1 MDKLLMIPGPTNVH
15 QRALEAM
22 YRPLTDHRGP
32 EFESLYAELL
42 ENLKYF
48 FQTKKWDVIPFT
60 ASGTGAVEC
69 IISNIV
75 APGDKVLV
83 PLYGNFT
90 NRVKEIVEVYG
101 GEAITLKV
109 PEREAVTAEQIEEAL
124 KREMVKMVFLVFN
137 ETSTG
142 VKVVDLKEIAKV
154 THEHGALIAVDAVSG
169 LGGDDLPVEEWDID
183 LCASAS
189 QKCLAAPPGVSMV
202 SVSDRAWEVINSM
215 KARSHYFDLKLY
227 KRFFV
232 ERRQTPFTPAVSI
245 FYAVNEALKVLK
257 EEGLENRIRRHK
269 VCAEAFYAAMEA
281 LGLKCYAKPRFR
293 SNTVIAV
300 EVPSSLREGDI
311 RRVMRERYGIYIAG
325 GMADLRG
332 KIIRIGSMGIVNRQI
347 VLRTVSSL
355 ECTLKELGWNFKIG
369 SGVEAALSVFSRYS
383 DIIVKRRL
391 QDPLSRASWLCDRHP
406 PR

>member
-1 MDKLLMIPGPTNVH
+1 MIPGPTNAH

-32 EFESLYAELL
+32 DFESLYAELL

-60 ASGTGAVEC
+60 ASGTGALEC
-69 IISNIV
+69 IVSNTV
-75 APGDKVLV
+75 APGDRVLV

-90 NRVKEIVEVYG
+90 NRIKEMVEVYG
-101 GEAITLKV
+101 GEVVTIKV
-109 PEREAVTAEQIEEAL
+109 PEREAVTVEQIEGAL
-124 KREMVKMVFLVFN
+124 KRDRVKVVFLVFN

-142 VKVVDLKEIAKV
+142 VRVVDLREIAKIA
-154 THEHGALIAVDAVSG
+154 HEHGALIAVDAVSG

-189 QKCLAAPPGVSMV
+189 QKCLAAPPGMSMV

-215 KARSHYFDLKLY
+215 RARSHYFDLKLY

-232 ERRQTPFTPAVSI
+232 ERRQTPFTPAIPI
-245 FYAVNEALKVLK
+245 FYAVNEALKALK
-257 EEGLENRIRRHK
+257 EEGLENRIKRHK
-269 VCAEAFYAAMEA
+269 ICAEALYAAMEA

-293 SNTVIAV
+293 SNTTIAV
-300 EVPSSLREGDI
+300 EVPSGLKEEDI
-311 RRVMRERYGIYIAG
+311 RRLMREKYGVYIAG

-332 KIIRIGSMGIVNRQI
+332 KIIRIGNMGIVNRHI
-347 VLRTVSSL
+347 ILRTINSL
-355 ECTLKELGWNFKIG
+355 ECALKELGWSLEIG
-369 SGVEAALSVFSRYS
+369 SGVEAALDVFSKHS
-383 DIIVKRRL
+383 GV
-391 QDPLSRASWLCDRHP
+391 
-406 PR
+406 

>member
-1 MDKLLMIPGPTNVH
+1 MYKLLMIPGPTNVH

-48 FQTKKWDVIPFT
+48 FQTKEWDVIPFT
-60 ASGTGAVEC
+60 ASGTGALEC
-69 IISNIV
+69 IVSNTV

-90 NRVKEIVEVYG
+90 NRIKEMVEVYG
-101 GEAITLKV
+101 GEAVTIKV
-109 PEREAVTAEQIEEAL
+109 PEREAVTAEQVEGAL
-124 KREMVKMVFLVFN
+124 KRDKVKVAFLVFN

-142 VKVVDLKEIAKV
+142 VRVVDLKEIAKIA
-154 THEHGALIAVDAVSG
+154 HEHGALIAVDAVSG

-189 QKCLAAPPGVSMV
+189 QKCLAAPPGMSMV

-215 KARSHYFDLKLY
+215 RARSHYFDLKLY

-232 ERRQTPFTPAVSI
+232 ERRQTPFTPAIPI
-245 FYAVNEALKVLK
+245 FYAVNEALKALK

-269 VCAEAFYAAMEA
+269 ICAEALYAAMEA
-281 LGLKCYAKPRFR
+281 LGLKCYAEPKFR
-293 SNTVIAV
+293 SNTTIAV
-300 EVPSSLREGDI
+300 EVPSGLKEEDI
-311 RRVMRERYGIYIAG
+311 RGLMREKYGVYIAG
-325 GMADLRG
+325 GVADLRG
-332 KIIRIGSMGIVNRQI
+332 KIIRIGNMGIVNRHI
-347 VLRTVSSL
+347 VLRTINSL
-355 ECTLKELGWNFKIG
+355 ECALKELGWGFEIG
-369 SGVEAALSVFSRYS
+369 SGVEAALEVFS
-383 DIIVKRRL
+383 KR
-391 QDPLSRASWLCDRHP
+391 SGV
-406 PR
+406 

>member
-1 MDKLLMIPGPTNVH
+1 MTVDKLLMIPGPTNVH

-60 ASGTGAVEC
+60 ASGTGALEC
-69 IISNIV
+69 IVSNTI
-75 APGDKVLV
+75 APSDKVLV

-90 NRVKEIVEVYG
+90 NRIKEIVEVYG
-101 GEAITLKV
+101 GEAITFKV
-109 PEREAVTAEQIEEAL
+109 PEREAVTAEQVESAL
-124 KREMVKMVFLVFN
+124 RREKVKMVFLVFN

-154 THEHGALIAVDAVSG
+154 AHEHGALIAVDAVSG
-169 LGGDDLPVEEWDID
+169 LGGDDLPVEEWNID

-245 FYAVNEALKVLK
+245 FYAVNEALKALK

-269 VCAEAFYAAMEA
+269 ICSEAFYAAIEA
-281 LGLKCYAKPRFR
+281 VGLKCYAKPKFR
-293 SNTVIAV
+293 SNTTIAV
-300 EVPSSLREGDI
+300 EVPSGLREGDI
-311 RRVMRERYGIYIAG
+311 RRIMRERYGVYIAG

-332 KIIRIGSMGIVNRQI
+332 KIIRIGNMGIVDRQI
-347 VLRTVSSL
+347 VLRTVNSL
-355 ECTLKELGWNFKIG
+355 ECTLKELGWDFKIG
-369 SGVEAALSVFSRYS
+369 SGVEAALNVFSKYLG
-383 DIIVKRRL
+383 I
-391 QDPLSRASWLCDRHP
+391 
-406 PR
+406 

>member
-1 MDKLLMIPGPTNVH
+1 LDKLLMIPGPTNVH

-60 ASGTGAVEC
+60 ASGTGALEC
-69 IISNIV
+69 IVSNTI

-90 NRVKEIVEVYG
+90 NRIKEMVEVYG
-101 GEAITLKV
+101 GEAVTIKV
-109 PEREAVTAEQIEEAL
+109 PEREAVTAEQVERAL
-124 KREMVKMVFLVFN
+124 EREKVKMVFLVFN

-154 THEHGALIAVDAVSG
+154 AHEHGALIAVDAVSG
-169 LGGDDLPVEEWDID
+169 LGGDDLPVEDWGID

-189 QKCLAAPPGVSMV
+189 QKCLAAPPGMSMV

-232 ERRQTPFTPAVSI
+232 ERRQTPFTPAISV

-257 EEGLENRIRRHK
+257 EEGLENRIRRHRI
-269 VCAEAFYAAMEA
+269 CAEAFYAAVEA
-281 LGLKCYAKPRFR
+281 LGLNCYAKPKFR
-293 SNTVIAV
+293 SNTTIAV
-300 EVPSSLREGDI
+300 EVPSSLRGGDI
-311 RRVMRERYGIYIAG
+311 RRIMREKYGVYIAG
-325 GMADLRG
+325 GMADLRD

-347 VLRTVSSL
+347 VIRTISSL
-355 ECTLKELGWNFKIG
+355 ECTLKELEWDFKLG
-369 SGVEAALSVFSRYS
+369 SGVEAALNVFSKHS
-383 DIIVKRRL
+383 D
-391 QDPLSRASWLCDRHP
+391 A
-406 PR
+406 

>member
-1 MDKLLMIPGPTNVH
+1 MYKLLMIPGPTNVH

-48 FQTKKWDVIPFT
+48 FQTKEWDVIPFT
-60 ASGTGAVEC
+60 ASGTGALEC
-69 IISNIV
+69 IVSNTV

-90 NRVKEIVEVYG
+90 NRIKEMVEVYG
-101 GEAITLKV
+101 GEAVTIKV
-109 PEREAVTAEQIEEAL
+109 PEREAVTAEQVEGAL
-124 KREMVKMVFLVFN
+124 KRNKVKVAFLVFN

-142 VKVVDLKEIAKV
+142 VRVVDLKEIAKIA
-154 THEHGALIAVDAVSG
+154 HEHGALIAVDAVSG

-189 QKCLAAPPGVSMV
+189 QKCLAAPPGMSMV

-215 KARSHYFDLKLY
+215 RARSHYFDLKLY

-232 ERRQTPFTPAVSI
+232 ERRQTPFTPAIPI
-245 FYAVNEALKVLK
+245 FYAVNEALKALK

-269 VCAEAFYAAMEA
+269 ICAEALYAAMEA
-281 LGLKCYAKPRFR
+281 LGLKCYAEPKFR
-293 SNTVIAV
+293 SNTTIAV
-300 EVPSSLREGDI
+300 EVPSGLKEEDI
-311 RRVMRERYGIYIAG
+311 RGLMREKYGVYIAG
-325 GMADLRG
+325 GVADLRG
-332 KIIRIGSMGIVNRQI
+332 KIIRIGNMGIVNRHI
-347 VLRTVSSL
+347 VLRTINSL
-355 ECTLKELGWNFKIG
+355 ECALKELGWGFEIG
-369 SGVEAALSVFSRYS
+369 SGVEAALEVFS
-383 DIIVKRRL
+383 KR
-391 QDPLSRASWLCDRHP
+391 SGV
-406 PR
+406 